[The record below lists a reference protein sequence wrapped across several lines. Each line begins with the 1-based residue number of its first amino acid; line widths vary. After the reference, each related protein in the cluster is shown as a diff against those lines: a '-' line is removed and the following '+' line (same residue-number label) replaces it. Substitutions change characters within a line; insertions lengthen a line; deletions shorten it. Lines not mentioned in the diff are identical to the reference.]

1 MRMFLRGAA
10 TLAAVVTVA
19 SLTRGATTQPRTG
32 KAAETAGTVQASAAV
47 QIPPGVTADVAVFD
61 RQTGTF
67 TEQVNESARFRS
79 ASVVKLLLTLDFL
92 WDRGPDCTIPRP
104 TAPGWSRC
112 CAAATT
118 TPRTTTGRRTAARRS
133 STG

>member
-1 MRMFLRGAA
+1 M
-10 TLAAVVTVA
+10 
-19 SLTRGATTQPRTG
+19 
-32 KAAETAGTVQASAAV
+32 
-47 QIPPGVTADVAVFD
+47 AVFD

-67 TEQVNESARFRS
+67 TEQVNEGARFRS
-79 ASVVKLLLTLDFL
+79 ASLVKLLLTLDFL

-104 TAPGWSRC
+104 TAPGWSRY